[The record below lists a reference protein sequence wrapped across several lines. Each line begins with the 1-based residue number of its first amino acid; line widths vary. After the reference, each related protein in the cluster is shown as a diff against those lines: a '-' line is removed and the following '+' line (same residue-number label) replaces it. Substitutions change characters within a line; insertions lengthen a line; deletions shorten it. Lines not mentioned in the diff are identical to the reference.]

1 MPSLPKS
8 VIHFVGRIKLP
19 SQIDR
24 PKTLTQFDDYWVG
37 AFQAMAS
44 PCEILI
50 ATPDE
55 TVARELLNIAA
66 AEAWRIEQKY
76 SRYREDG
83 IVPVINRSHGKPI
96 EVDEETTR
104 LLDYA
109 YQCYDLSDGLFDIT
123 SGILRKIWRFDGG
136 SQIPSQTAIDKL
148 LPLIGLNFATWQPPY
163 FSLATGMEIDLGG
176 IGKEYA
182 VDRTLGLLAS
192 AANIPLLVN
201 YGGDIAANRACSTAK
216 PWLVGIENP
225 TKDIP
230 TKSDSANKWPANN
243 DSTKAYLQLLSGGL
257 ATSGSSNRFCV
268 KGGKRYS
275 HVLNPKTGWPISYA
289 PLSVTVSA
297 ATCTEAGMLATFAM
311 LQGDKAEKY
320 LQSVAV
326 ESNPVK
332 YWCYR

>member
-19 SQIDR
+19 SLIDR
-24 PKTLTQFDDYWVG
+24 PKALTQFDDYWVG

-44 PCEILI
+44 PCELLM

-96 EVDEETTR
+96 AIDEETTR

-109 YQCYDLSDGLFDIT
+109 FQCYTLSDGLFDIT
-123 SGILRKIWRFDGG
+123 SGILRKIWRFDG
-136 SQIPSQTAIDKL
+136 SAKLPSQQAIDKL
-148 LPLIGLNFATWQPPY
+148 LPLIGLNFATWEPPY
-163 FSLATGMEIDLGG
+163 FSLPTGMEIDFGG

-182 VDRTLGLLAS
+182 VDRTLGLLATT
-192 AANIPLLVN
+192 ADIPLLVN
-201 YGGDIAANRACSTAK
+201 YGGDIAANRACAKDK
-216 PWLVGIENP
+216 PWVVGIENP
-225 TKDIP
+225 TTNNSIAKN
-230 TKSDSANKWPANN
+230 SSAKE
-243 DSTKAYLQLLSGGL
+243 SLRLLSGGL
-257 ATSGSSNRFCV
+257 ATSGSTKRYFV

-275 HVLNPKTGWPISYA
+275 HVLNPKTGWPISNA
-289 PLSVTVSA
+289 PLSISVSA

-311 LQGDKAEKY
+311 LQGDRAEKY
-320 LQSVAV
+320 LKSLSMNS
-326 ESNPVK
+326 EPMKSDPIK
-332 YWCYR
+332 FWCYR